1 MSREADVIVVG
12 GGLHGCSTA
21 LQLALRG
28 RRVIVLERQH
38 VARHASGINAG
49 GVRTLGRHAAEI
61 ALSVAGME
69 LWRGIEA
76 LVGDDCG
83 YSPCGQVRL
92 AETAEEL
99 ATLEARAAAT
109 RRLGFLHE
117 EIIDAAEARRL
128 LPALRGACAGALV
141 VRTDGAADPYR
152 TTAAFAARAVERGA
166 QIVERAGVTALER
179 RGELWAV
186 RVGDVEYRAP
196 VVVNAAGAW
205 AARLAAMAG
214 DGFALRTRASMMIV
228 TERLPAF
235 VKPVV
240 SAVGRKL
247 SFKQTPAGT
256 ILIGGGQQGRVNL
269 EREQGFVDIRNLA
282 KSASA
287 AAALFPQVRAARIV
301 RSWCGIEAE
310 TPDVIPVIGLSAN
323 APGLVH
329 TFGYSGHGF
338 QLGPI
343 CGVAVAELAMH
354 GETRLPIAAFTPA
367 RFGAAAA
374 AA

>member
-1 MSREADVIVVG
+1 MRREADVVIVG

-28 RRVIVLERQH
+28 QSVIVLERRH

-49 GVRTLGRHAAEI
+49 GVRTLGRHPSEI
-61 ALSVAGME
+61 ALSVMGMD
-69 LWRGIEA
+69 LWRGLGA

-83 YSPCGQVRL
+83 YVECGQVRV

-99 ATLEARAAAT
+99 AQLQARAAAT
-109 RRLGFLHE
+109 RRLGFTHE
-117 EIIDAAEARRL
+117 ELVDAAEARRL
-128 LPALRGACAGALV
+128 LPALRSECAGALV

-152 TTAAFAARAVERGA
+152 TTAAFGARARERGV
-166 QIVERAGVTALER
+166 QIVEGAGVAALER
-179 RGELWAV
+179 RGDRWVV
-186 RVGDVEYRAP
+186 RTADADYRAP

-205 AARLAAMAG
+205 AAQLARLAG
-214 DGFALRTRASMMIV
+214 DEFALSTRASMMIV

-235 VKPVV
+235 VTPVV

-256 ILIGGGQQGRVNL
+256 VLIGGGQQGRAHL
-269 EREQGFVDIRNLA
+269 EREQGFVEILNLA
-282 KSASA
+282 KAAGA
-287 AAALFPQVRAARIV
+287 AAALFPQVRGARIV
-301 RSWCGIEAE
+301 RTWCGIEAE
-310 TPDVIPVIGLSAN
+310 TPDAIPVIGLSPG

-343 CGVAVAELAMH
+343 CGVAVADLAMH
-354 GETRLPIAAFTPA
+354 GDTRLPIAAFTPA
-367 RFGAAAA
+367 RFAAAA